1 MRLYADAD
9 TASLG
14 IVTGCENGTFQL
26 TRELSHQ
33 EAAVILHRL
42 YNVLYGTVP
51 SENSAK
57 IYADNGSIGLW
68 AKNSVYVMQQGGILQ
83 GRSGSKFCPKDG
95 CTIEQALVIMLRM
108 TQKA

>member
-1 MRLYADAD
+1 M
-9 TASLG
+9 
-14 IVTGCENGTFQL
+14 
-26 TRELSHQ
+26 
-33 EAAVILHRL
+33 ILHRL

-95 CTIEQALVIMLRM
+95 CTIEQALVTMLRM